1 MASLMENLMDTL
13 EEEQIFYEQL
23 LQLSMNKTQI
33 LIKGDTVALQ
43 KITDEEQDVID
54 KINHLDKKR
63 QEVMKDIAN
72 VINRDVD
79 TLRIIHLIQMLEKRP
94 VEQKRL
100 SAIND
105 RLKETV
111 DEMRRCNEHN
121 KVLIE
126 SSLEM
131 VAFDLNLIQSMKSA
145 PETANYN
152 KGALNAGSIMGPGT
166 GSFDAK
172 Q

>member
-13 EEEQIFYEQL
+13 EEEQVLYEEL
-23 LQLSMNKTQI
+23 FRLSMKKTPI
-33 LIKGDTVALQ
+33 IIKGDTKALQ
-43 KITDEEQDVID
+43 QITDEEQNVID
-54 KINHLDKKR
+54 KINHLDKTR

-72 VINRDVD
+72 VMNRDVD
-79 TLRIIHLIQMLEKRP
+79 NLRIIHLIQMLEKRP

-100 SAIND
+100 SSVND

-111 DEMRRCNEHN
+111 DKMRQCNEQN
-121 KVLIE
+121 KLLIE

-131 VAFDLNLIQSMKSA
+131 VAFDLNLIQSLKSA

-152 KGALNAGSIMGPGT
+152 KGALNAGNVIGPVP

>member
-13 EEEQIFYEQL
+13 EEEQALYEEL
-23 LQLSMNKTQI
+23 LQLSMNKTPI

-54 KINHLDKKR
+54 KINHLDKTR

-72 VINRDVD
+72 VINKDVD

-94 VEQKRL
+94 TEQKRL
-100 SAIND
+100 SSIND

-111 DEMRRCNEHN
+111 DKMRRCNERN
-121 KVLIE
+121 KALIE

-152 KGALNAGSIMGPGT
+152 KGALNAGSMMGPET

>member
-1 MASLMENLMDTL
+1 MASLMENLMDIL
-13 EEEQIFYEQL
+13 EREQAVYEQL
-23 LQLSMNKTQI
+23 LQLSMEKTPI
-33 LIKGDTVALQ
+33 LVKGDTEALQ

-54 KINHLDKKR
+54 KVNHLDKKR

-72 VINRDVD
+72 VINRDVE
-79 TLRIIHLIQMLEKRP
+79 TLKIVHLIQMLEQRP
-94 VEQKRL
+94 AEQKRL

-111 DEMRRCNEHN
+111 DKMRRCNEQN
-121 KVLIE
+121 KILIE
-126 SSLEM
+126 HSLEM
-131 VAFDLNLIQSMKSA
+131 VSFDLNLIQGMKSA

-152 KGALNAGSIMGPGT
+152 KGALNAGSVIGT
-166 GSFDAK
+166 NSGSFDAK

>member
-1 MASLMENLMDTL
+1 MASLMENLMDVL
-13 EEEQIFYEQL
+13 EEEQTVYEQL
-23 LQLSMNKTQI
+23 LQLSMKKTPI
-33 LIKGDTVALQ
+33 IIKGDTVALQ
-43 KITDEEQDVID
+43 QITDEEQDVID

-72 VINRDVD
+72 VMNKDVD

-94 VEQKRL
+94 IEQKRL
-100 SAIND
+100 SSIND

-111 DEMRRCNEHN
+111 DKMRRCNEQN
-121 KVLIE
+121 KLLIE

-131 VAFDLNLIQSMKSA
+131 VAFDLNLIQSLKSA

-152 KGALNAGSIMGPGT
+152 RGALSAGSVMGPET
-166 GSFDAK
+166 GNFDAK

>member
-23 LQLSMNKTQI
+23 LQLSMNKTPI

-100 SAIND
+100 SSIND

>member
-13 EEEQIFYEQL
+13 EGEQALYEEL
-23 LQLSMNKTQI
+23 LQLSIDKTPI
-33 LIKGDTVALQ
+33 LIKGDTAALQ

-72 VINRDVD
+72 VINKDVD
-79 TLRIIHLIQMLEKRP
+79 TLRVIHLIQMLEKRP
-94 VEQKRL
+94 AEQKRL
-100 SAIND
+100 ASIND

-111 DEMRRCNEHN
+111 DKMRRCNEHN

-131 VAFDLNLIQSMKSA
+131 VAFDLNLIQNMKSA

-152 KGALNAGSIMGPGT
+152 KGALNAGSMMGAET

>member
-13 EEEQIFYEQL
+13 EGEQALYEEL
-23 LQLSMNKTQI
+23 LQLSMNKTPI

-54 KINHLDKKR
+54 KINHLDKTR

-72 VINRDVD
+72 VINKDVD
-79 TLRIIHLIQMLEKRP
+79 TLRIIHLIQMLETRP
-94 VEQKRL
+94 AEQKRL
-100 SAIND
+100 SSIND

-111 DEMRRCNEHN
+111 DKMRRCNEHN

-152 KGALNAGSIMGPGT
+152 KGALNAGSVMGPET

>member
-23 LQLSMNKTQI
+23 LQLSMNKTPI
-33 LIKGDTVALQ
+33 LIKGDTAALQ

-94 VEQKRL
+94 AEQKRL

-145 PETANYN
+145 PATANYN
-152 KGALNAGSIMGPGT
+152 KGALNAGSMMGPDT

>member
-13 EEEQIFYEQL
+13 EEEQVLYEEL
-23 LQLSMNKTQI
+23 FRLSMKKTPI
-33 LIKGDTVALQ
+33 IIKGDTKALQ
-43 KITDEEQDVID
+43 QITDEEQNVID
-54 KINHLDKKR
+54 KINHLDKTR

-72 VINRDVD
+72 VMNRDVD
-79 TLRIIHLIQMLEKRP
+79 NLRIIHLIQMLEKRP

-100 SAIND
+100 SSVND
-105 RLKETV
+105 RLKET
-111 DEMRRCNEHN
+111 DKMRQCNEQN
-121 KVLIE
+121 KLLIE

-131 VAFDLNLIQSMKSA
+131 VAFDLNLIQSLKSA

-152 KGALNAGSIMGPGT
+152 KGALNAGNVIGPVP

>member
-23 LQLSMNKTQI
+23 LQLSMNKTPI
-33 LIKGDTVALQ
+33 LIKGDTAALQ

-111 DEMRRCNEHN
+111 DEMRRRNEHN

-152 KGALNAGSIMGPGT
+152 KGALNAGSMMGPDT

>member
-23 LQLSMNKTQI
+23 LQLSMNKTPI

>member
-23 LQLSMNKTQI
+23 LQLSMNKTPI
-33 LIKGDTVALQ
+33 LIKGDTAALQ

-152 KGALNAGSIMGPGT
+152 KGALNAGSMMGPGT

>member
-1 MASLMENLMDTL
+1 MASLMENLMDVL
-13 EEEQIFYEQL
+13 EQEQAAYEQL
-23 LQLSMNKTQI
+23 LELSLKKTPI
-33 LIKGDTVALQ
+33 LIKGDTEALQ

-54 KINHLDKKR
+54 KVNHLDKIR

-72 VINRDVD
+72 VINRDVE
-79 TLRIIHLIQMLEKRP
+79 TLRIVHLIQMLENRP
-94 VEQKRL
+94 AEQKRL
-100 SAIND
+100 ASAND

-111 DEMRRCNEHN
+111 DKMRRANEQN

-126 SSLEM
+126 NSLEM
-131 VAFDLNLIQSMKSA
+131 VAFDLNLLQGLKSA

-152 KGALNAGSIMGPGT
+152 KGALSAGSVMSPNT
-166 GSFDAK
+166 GNFDAK

>member
-1 MASLMENLMDTL
+1 MASLMENLMDVL
-13 EEEQIFYEQL
+13 EQEQVVYEEL
-23 LQLSMNKTQI
+23 LQLSTKKTPI
-33 LIKGDTVALQ
+33 LIKGDTEALQ

-54 KINHLDKKR
+54 KVNHLDKQR

-72 VINRDVD
+72 VINKDVE
-79 TLRIIHLIQMLEKRP
+79 TLKIGHLVEMLNQRP
-94 VEQKRL
+94 NERKRL
-100 SAIND
+100 AHIND
-105 RLKETV
+105 TLKETV
-111 DEMRRCNEHN
+111 EKMRRVNEQN
-121 KVLIE
+121 KALIE

-131 VAFDLNLIQSMKSA
+131 VAFDLNLLQGLKMA

-152 KGALNAGSIMGPGT
+152 KGALNAGSVMSPNA

>member
-13 EEEQIFYEQL
+13 EEEQVLYEEL
-23 LQLSMNKTQI
+23 LRLSMKKTPI
-33 LIKGDTVALQ
+33 IIKGDTKALQ
-43 KITDEEQDVID
+43 QITDEEQDVID

-72 VINRDVD
+72 VMNRDVD

-100 SAIND
+100 SSIND

-111 DEMRRCNEHN
+111 DKMRRYNEQN
-121 KVLIE
+121 KLLIE

-131 VAFDLNLIQSMKSA
+131 VAFDLNLIQSLKSA

-152 KGALNAGSIMGPGT
+152 KGALNAGSVMGPEA